1 MKNNLR
7 LTNSLTRQKE
17 LFKPINSNKIT
28 MYACG
33 PTVYDNPHVGNARS
47 LVVFD
52 TLFRVL
58 KMIYGKNVSYVR
70 NITDVDDKIIEA
82 SKKNNKS
89 IKEIT
94 ESVTKTFHKDCESL
108 NCLKPTEEPK
118 ATEHIKKMIEM
129 TSSLIKK
136 GFAYENKGH
145 VYFSVAAFKN
155 YGKLSNKN
163 LAELKTGN
171 RIEVSDL
178 KKNPMDF
185 VLWKPSDPK
194 DPGWESPWGRGRPG
208 WHLECSVMS
217 EKYLGKNFDIHGG
230 GLDLIFPH
238 HENEIAQSCCN
249 NSNDSF
255 ANYWVHNGFVTI
267 NKEKMSKSLGNII
280 TIFDAVKKYSG
291 QVVRLAL
298 LSAHYSQ
305 PLDWNDE
312 LLQNQKNTIEKWYNL
327 YEKTNEE
334 NILDISE
341 TLLDDLNTPGFIAKI
356 HELYNSANNGD
367 KKSKSLFN
375 NACKL
380 IGLFN
385 INKDKWEDFKKS
397 NIKVS
402 EEYILKKIAERTK
415 AKKDGNFNL
424 ADKIRKDLL
433 NQGIVIED
441 QQDKTVWKLK

>member
-1 MKNNLR
+1 MKNNLK

-17 LFKPINSNKIT
+17 LFKPINPKKIT

-58 KMIYGKNVSYVR
+58 KMIYGKNISYVR

-94 ESVTKTFHKDCESL
+94 ESVTKIFHKDCESL
-108 NCLKPTEEPK
+108 NCLTPTEEPK
-118 ATEHIKKMIEM
+118 ATEHIKGMIEM

-145 VYFSVAAFKN
+145 VYFSVASFKN

-163 LAELKTGN
+163 LDELKAGN

-185 VLWKPSDPK
+185 VLWKPSDSK

-249 NSNDSF
+249 NSTDSF

-280 TIFDAVKKYSG
+280 TISDAVKKYSG

-312 LLQNQKNTIEKWYNL
+312 LLQNQKDTIEKWYNL

-334 NILDISE
+334 NTLDVSE

-375 NACKL
+375 AACRL

-385 INKDKWEDFKKS
+385 ISKDKWENFKKS
-397 NIKVS
+397 NIKIS
-402 EEYILKKIAERTK
+402 EEDISKKIAERTK

-433 NQGIVIED
+433 DQGIAIED
-441 QQDKTVWKLK
+441 QQDKTIWKLK